1 MSLFTSITTP
11 TEFSLV
17 STRDADPPVFTLTF
31 DVDRRPPTDVTC
43 NVGGMMFN
51 ITNEDLSREVLVS
64 ENPISVQVI
73 VTVRMRQEGSY
84 QCTVSNDATNGSTA
98 TSQPI
103 TVTGVSH
110 SEFIFQI

>member
-1 MSLFTSITTP
+1 MLFTSITGQP
-11 TEFSLV
+11 TVTLV
-17 STRDADPPVFTLTF
+17 STRDADPSVFTLTF

-51 ITNEDLSREVLVS
+51 IPNEDLSREVLVS
-64 ENPISVQVI
+64 ENPICVQVI
-73 VTVRMRQEGSY
+73 VTVRMRQGGDY
-84 QCTVSNDATNGSTA
+84 QCTVSNVAPFGNTA

-110 SEFIFQI
+110 SEFIFHI